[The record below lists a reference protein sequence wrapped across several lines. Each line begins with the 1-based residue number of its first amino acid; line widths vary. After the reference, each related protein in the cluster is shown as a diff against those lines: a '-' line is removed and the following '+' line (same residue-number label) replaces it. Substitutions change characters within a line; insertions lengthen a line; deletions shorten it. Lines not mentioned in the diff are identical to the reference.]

1 MKGKI
6 IFLNGASSS
15 GKTTL
20 AHALQAKLDEVYYH
34 ISADTFIKMMDEKK
48 LEKDPLP
55 RLTETLSAMHHTVKL
70 FSDRG
75 LNVIVD
81 HVLLDT
87 PELRFTT
94 PECVKLL
101 HGCPVLFVRVDCD
114 LPELERRER
123 ERGDREP
130 GQARWQTEHI
140 HGYQT
145 YDLQINTAR
154 QTTEQ
159 CAQEILRM
167 LDKPED
173 WTAFGRLYARLYTN
187 SNL

>member
-6 IFLNGASSS
+6 IFLNGVSSA

-34 ISADTFIKMMDEKK
+34 ISVDSFLNMMDEKK
-48 LEKDPLP
+48 IASDFRA
-55 RLTETLSAMHHTVKL
+55 RLADTLSAMHHTVKL

-87 PELRFTT
+87 PELAFAT
-94 PECVKLL
+94 PECVTLL
-101 HGCPVLFVRVDCD
+101 HDSPVLFVRVDCD
-114 LPELERRER
+114 LSELERREK

-130 GQARWQTEHI
+130 GQARGQMDHI
-140 HGYQT
+140 HKHQT
-145 YDLQINTAR
+145 YDMQINTAR
-154 QTTEQ
+154 QNVDQ
-159 CAQEILRM
+159 CTQEIIRM
-167 LDKPED
+167 LERQEE
-173 WTAFGRLYARLYTN
+173 WTAFQMLHAQLA
-187 SNL
+187 